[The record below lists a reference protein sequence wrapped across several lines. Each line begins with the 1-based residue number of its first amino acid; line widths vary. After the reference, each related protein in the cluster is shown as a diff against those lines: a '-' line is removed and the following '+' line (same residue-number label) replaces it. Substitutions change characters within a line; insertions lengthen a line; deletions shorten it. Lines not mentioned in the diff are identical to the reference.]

1 MWWSHCGS
9 VPCGFF
15 FMSQKGTSLGS
26 LLCSHSQPVL
36 HQCFHPRDCGEVTLS
51 SFLGCFT
58 VAEFPKKGGSKKKN
72 KKKTTPKPDFPIFIL
87 TKAQHIIIPSS
98 PGQTLN

>member
-15 FMSQKGTSLGS
+15 FMSQKGTSPGS

-58 VAEFPKKGGSKKKN
+58 VAEFPKKGGSKKKIKRKQPPN
-72 KKKTTPKPDFPIFIL
+72 QISQYLF
-87 TKAQHIIIPSS
+87 
-98 PGQTLN
+98 